1 MCPDGS
7 RRGHL
12 RTNAAGAN
20 LNRQWAEPSAAV
32 SPEALA
38 VRNLMDAT
46 GAGWG
51 WHAGRHVAAAPGR
64 RAEHPAPCKGC
75 ALACALPA
83 VCVKVGRGA
92 LCALALAHTLCVAP
106 ALFLSTQGKACGLIM
121 MAWHDMAGVP
131 GCRRGP
137 DGGRAWRRRA
147 AILLRQ
153 RHGGRPA
160 LGSPNDGHPGAGRGQ
175 GGAPGMQA
183 TLPLHVWCAGAPACV
198 HACAAQDR
206 AGQRVHALCR

>member
-1 MCPDGS
+1 MRMHACACAQAVFYTVPNMCPDGS

-64 RAEHPAPCKGC
+64 RAGGIQLHAKVALLLVRSQPCAFRSVEERCAPG
-75 ALACALPA
+75 LT
-83 VCVKVGRGA
+83 
-92 LCALALAHTLCVAP
+92 LCA
-106 ALFLSTQGKACGLIM
+106 
-121 MAWHDMAGVP
+121 
-131 GCRRGP
+131 
-137 DGGRAWRRRA
+137 
-147 AILLRQ
+147 
-153 RHGGRPA
+153 
-160 LGSPNDGHPGAGRGQ
+160 
-175 GGAPGMQA
+175 
-183 TLPLHVWCAGAPACV
+183 
-198 HACAAQDR
+198 
-206 AGQRVHALCR
+206 